1 MSRKWLFTGFVM
13 MALGVALGA
22 FGAHGLKARLST
34 YHLAIFEKAVFYHF
48 IHSLGIIVAAL
59 AGSFIHPGWSRKA
72 ALLLFLGVL
81 GFAGSLYLLAT
92 AELLGIEAFRGI
104 LGPITPIG
112 GTCFI
117 AGWLLLAAAV
127 WKTDEANSRNS

>member
-13 MALGVALGA
+13 MAVGVALGA
-22 FGAHGLKARLST
+22 FGAHGLKARLSA
-34 YHLAIFEKAVFYHF
+34 YHLGIFEKAVFYHF
-48 IHSLGIIVAAL
+48 IHSLGIIVAAF
-59 AGSFIHPGWSRKA
+59 AGNFIHPSWSRKA

-92 AELLGIEAFRGI
+92 AELLGIQSWRRI
-104 LGPITPIG
+104 LGPITPLG

-127 WKTDEANSRNS
+127 WKSDQVDSLK